1 MTREDLD
8 LEREQKCEAMGD
20 VVAAVIPPTGPGTQA
35 LPPESVAL
43 AMTRQ
48 QRPRLRAAW
57 KLAPVLVVAAAAAV
71 VLLPKVRAL
80 LPGRPLSYELSGSFA
95 THNDGFET
103 PAAAGATARFTDGT
117 SIAVGARSVA
127 RVKTRTRKGATIQL
141 DRGRASFAVVHLPG
155 ADWHVEVGPYDI
167 AVTGTEFDVRW
178 SDDRDRFEVTMKS
191 GSIVVRGALTGAGI
205 PLRTGQRLVAS
216 LTEKTLVVNEITS
229 EQPQIEPP
237 SVSPPPVPVAPRDEA
252 PREEPPRARRE
263 HPIVPPAPAPEPPR
277 GPSLSSLSPP
287 PFEPAPLPPPRQQE
301 PSSPVPETAP
311 PPAASDLNQGG
322 RSCSASPAPQ
332 IRFDHAG
339 EGFRVLS
346 TGSAAVFSNPVVD
359 HTHSWCGGGS
369 LRFDASFDTTIP
381 QGQGEVSFQSGE
393 AVIFLPHH
401 VDLRGRTVT
410 MRFMVRGPFEAEFTA
425 RILAGQGGQRTG
437 NSYTPH
443 LTTGSWWTISA
454 TFHEPPPGFGTFQS
468 QVYQADRVILKIDA
482 TGDYRVWSGL
492 VYVDD
497 ISWR

>member
-1 MTREDLD
+1 MTREDLE
-8 LEREQKCEAMGD
+8 LEREQRCEAIGD
-20 VVAAVIPPTGPGTQA
+20 VIAAVIPPTAPGTQA

-48 QRPRLRAAW
+48 PRPRLRAAW
-57 KLAPVLVVAAAAAV
+57 RLAPVLVVAAAAAV
-71 VLLPKVRAL
+71 VAFPKLRTL
-80 LPGRPLSYELSGSFA
+80 LPGRPLSYELTGSFA

-103 PAAAGATARFTDGT
+103 PSAAGATARFTDGT

-127 RVKTRTRKGATIQL
+127 RVKERTRKGATIQL
-141 DRGRASFAVVHLPG
+141 DRGRASFAVVHRPG
-155 ADWHVEVGPYDI
+155 ADWHVEVGPYEI

-178 SDDRDRFEVTMKS
+178 SDDRERFEVVMKS

-205 PLRTGQRLVAS
+205 PLRAGQRLVAS
-216 LTEKTLVVNEITS
+216 LSEKTLVVNEIAS

-237 SVSPPPVPVAPRDEA
+237 PAPPETVAPRDET

-263 HPIVPPAPAPEPPR
+263 RAVVPPPPAPEPPR
-277 GPSLSSLSPP
+277 GPPLSSLAPP
-287 PFEPAPLPPPRQQE
+287 PFEPAPLPAPRQQ
-301 PSSPVPETAP
+301 PPSPVPETPAP
-311 PPAASDLNQGG
+311 PPVSDLNQGG
-322 RSCSASPAPQ
+322 AACTANPQPQ

-346 TGSAAVFSNPVVD
+346 TGSSAVFSNPVVD

-369 LRFDASFDTTIP
+369 LRFDASFDTTVP
-381 QGQGEVSFQSGE
+381 QAQGEVSSQSGE

-410 MRFMVRGPFEAEFTA
+410 LRFMVRGPFEAEFTA

-443 LTTGSWWTISA
+443 LTTGSWWTVSA

>member
-1 MTREDLD
+1 MIAT
-8 LEREQKCEAMGD
+8 
-20 VVAAVIPPTGPGTQA
+20 VIPPPAPGTQA

-48 QRPRLRAAW
+48 PRTRLRVGW
-57 KLAPVLVVAAAAAV
+57 KLAPVLAAAAV
-71 VLLPKVRAL
+71 AAVAGVPKLRTLLT
-80 LPGRPLSYELSGSFA
+80 PGRPLSYELTGSFA
-95 THNDGFET
+95 THDDGFET
-103 PAAAGATARFTDGT
+103 PSAAGATARFTDGT
-117 SIAVGARSVA
+117 AISVGARSVA
-127 RVKTRTRKGATIQL
+127 RVKARTRKGATIQL
-141 DRGRASFAVVHLPG
+141 DRGHASFAVVHRPG
-155 ADWHVEVGPYDI
+155 ADWHVEVGPYEI

-178 SDDRDRFEVTMKS
+178 AENRERFEVVMKS
-191 GSIVVRGALTGAGI
+191 GSIVVRGSLTGAGI
-205 PLRTGQRLVAS
+205 PLRAGQRLVAS
-216 LTEKTLVVNEITS
+216 LAEKTLVVNEITS

-237 SVSPPPVPVAPRDEA
+237 PAPPPAAPRDET
-252 PREEPPRARRE
+252 PREEPPRSRRE
-263 HPIVPPAPAPEPPR
+263 RAVVPPPPAPEPPR
-277 GPSLSSLSPP
+277 GPSLASLSPP
-287 PFEPAPLPPPRQQE
+287 PFEPAPLPQPPAAA
-301 PSSPVPETAP
+301 PSPVPETAP
-311 PPAASDLNQGG
+311 PPPASDLNQGG
-322 RSCSASPAPQ
+322 SSCAAAPQPQ
-332 IRFDHAG
+332 IRFEHAR

-346 TGSAAVFSNPVVD
+346 SGSSAVFSNPVVD

-369 LRFDASFDTTIP
+369 LRFDASFDTTVP
-381 QGQGEVSFQSGE
+381 HGQGEVSFQSGE
-393 AVIFLPHH
+393 AVIFLPRHA
-401 VDLRGRTVT
+401 DLRGRTVT

-425 RILAGQGGQRTG
+425 RILAGQGEQRTG

>member
-1 MTREDLD
+1 VTREDLD
-8 LEREQKCEAMGD
+8 LEREQKCEAIGD
-20 VVAAVIPPTGPGTQA
+20 LVAAVIPPTAPGTQA

-48 QRPRLRAAW
+48 PRPRLRAGW
-57 KLAPVLVVAAAAAV
+57 KWAPALAIAAAAAIV
-71 VLLPKVRAL
+71 AFPKLRTV
-80 LPGRPLSYELSGSFA
+80 LPGRPLSYELTGSFA

-141 DRGRASFAVVHLPG
+141 DRGRASFAVVHHPG

-178 SDDRDRFEVTMKS
+178 SDNRDRFEVMMKS

-205 PLRTGQRLVAS
+205 PLRAGQRLVAS

-237 SVSPPPVPVAPRDEA
+237 SAPPSAMQVAPSDEA

-263 HPIVPPAPAPEPPR
+263 RAIVPPPPAPEPPR
-277 GPSLSSLSPP
+277 GPPLSALSPP
-287 PFEPAPLPPPRQQE
+287 PFEPAPLPRQQQ
-301 PSSPVPETAP
+301 PSSPVPETGP
-311 PPAASDLNQGG
+311 PPPSSDLNQGG
-322 RSCSASPAPQ
+322 ATCTAKPQ
-332 IRFDHAG
+332 PQLRFDHAG

-346 TGSAAVFSNPVVD
+346 TGAAAVFSNPVVD

-369 LRFDASFDTTIP
+369 LRFDASFDTTVP
-381 QGQGEVSFQSGE
+381 QGMGEMSSQSGE
-393 AVIFLPHH
+393 AVIFLPRH

-410 MRFMVRGPFEAEFTA
+410 LRFMVRGPFEAEFTA
-425 RILAGQGGQRTG
+425 RILAGQGGLRTG

-443 LTTGSWWTISA
+443 LTTGSWWTVSA
-454 TFHEPPPGFGTFQS
+454 TFHEPPPGFGKFES